1 MNSAIASYGTLC
13 SVVHSGFRPK
23 NFVRYSDFDRGFLY
37 RAASTFGALGCNWP
51 LDETEEGVLDTRVLD
66 IVVC

>member
-1 MNSAIASYGTLC
+1 
-13 SVVHSGFRPK
+13 
-23 NFVRYSDFDRGFLY
+23 LY